1 MYYRAEFRR
10 FAPNFSK
17 EKEGGEPGGADFV
30 ERGDSFSRFS
40 FSLVIRRDFRQ
51 KKRNSS
57 SIHRFGY
64 AQQLRMKCI
73 VRIRIFRIQPCDA
86 NHSKM

>member
-30 ERGDSFSRFS
+30 ERGDSFSPFS
-40 FSLVIRRDFRQ
+40 FSLLIRRDFRQ
-51 KKRNSS
+51 EIQVRFTVSVTRSS
-57 SIHRFGY
+57 F
-64 AQQLRMKCI
+64 
-73 VRIRIFRIQPCDA
+73 V
-86 NHSKM
+86 

>member
-17 EKEGGEPGGADFV
+17 EKGGEPGGADFV
-30 ERGDSFSRFS
+30 ERGDSFSPFS

-51 KKRNSS
+51 EIQVRFTVSVTRSS
-57 SIHRFGY
+57 F
-64 AQQLRMKCI
+64 
-73 VRIRIFRIQPCDA
+73 V
-86 NHSKM
+86 